1 MMDMVDV
8 LAKIWPMVVGFVALV
23 IALAKMDVRIGVLE
37 EKVKTLFDMWN
48 KSK

>member
-37 EKVKTLFDMWN
+37 EKVKSLFELWN
-48 KSK
+48 KK